1 MLSKVSALFALV
13 FLPLSGQLAAA
24 QCDLPSLDSALLKP
38 ANALRVAT
46 FNAFLNRRS
55 LGELQDDLASAND
68 QLEPEGADHQIRA
81 VAEII
86 QRVRPDIL
94 LLNEFDYDDGGL
106 GLQRLQQNFL
116 EQSQNQQSPIYYPYT
131 FQAASNTGIPS
142 GRDLDGDG
150 ETGKPGDAFGFGLFP
165 GQYGMAL
172 LSRYPIDK
180 NRVRTFR
187 NLLWKEMPGALLPDN
202 PDTELAGDFYSPQ
215 ALAVF
220 RLSSKSHWDIP
231 VLIGTQ
237 VISVLAAHPTPPVFD
252 GIEDRNGT
260 RNHDEIRLW
269 ADYITGGDAASYIVD
284 DQGRRGGL
292 GPRPFLVVGDYNAD
306 PIDGD
311 SRAPAIKQLLEH
323 PAINAQVVP
332 ASSGA
337 REDSEV
343 EGSANSSH
351 LGHAGFDTADLNPN
365 GPGNLR
371 IDYVLPSTRG
381 LQVLCGGV
389 FWPES
394 GDTTRYLVGDGF
406 PVVSSD
412 HRLVWLDVVLQ
423 SDAGN

>member
-1 MLSKVSALFALV
+1 MLSKVAALFTFVL
-13 FLPLSGQLAAA
+13 LPLSSQLAAA
-24 QCDLPSLDSALLKP
+24 QCDLPSFDSALLKP

-46 FNAFLNRRS
+46 FNAYLNRQS
-55 LGELQDDLASAND
+55 LGQLQDDLASADD

-106 GLQRLQQNFL
+106 GLQRLQENFL
-116 EQSQNQQSPIYYPYT
+116 EQSQNQQAPIHYPYT
-131 FQAASNTGIPS
+131 FQAPSNTGIPS
-142 GRDLDGDG
+142 GKDLDGDG
-150 ETGKPGDAFGFGLFP
+150 ETGKPGDAFGFGFFP
-165 GQYGMAL
+165 GQYGMAV
-172 LSRYPIDK
+172 LSRYPMDK
-180 NRVRTFR
+180 NRVRTFQ
-187 NLLWKEMPGALLPDN
+187 NFLWQEMPGALLPDN
-202 PDTELAGDFYSPQ
+202 PDTERPGDFYSPQ

-231 VLIGTQ
+231 FVIGTQ
-237 VISVLAAHPTPPVFD
+237 SFSILAAHPTPPVFD
-252 GIEDRNGT
+252 GIEDRNGA

-269 ADYITGGDAASYIVD
+269 ADYVTGGHAAAYIVD

-292 GPRPFLVVGDYNAD
+292 GPRPFLIVGDYNAD

-311 SRAPAIKQLLEH
+311 SRAAAIRQLLEH

-337 REDSEV
+337 REDSEA

-351 LGHAGFDTADLNPN
+351 LGHPGFDTADLNPN

-381 LQVLCGGV
+381 LRVLCGGV

-423 SDAGN
+423 SETGN